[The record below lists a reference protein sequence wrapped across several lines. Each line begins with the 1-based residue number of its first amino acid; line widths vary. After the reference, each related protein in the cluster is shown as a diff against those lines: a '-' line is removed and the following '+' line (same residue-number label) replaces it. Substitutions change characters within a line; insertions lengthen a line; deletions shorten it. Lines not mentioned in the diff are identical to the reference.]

1 MSGPLG
7 LAWRYVRHH
16 KIKSLI
22 LIASVVLT
30 VLLPVTIRILL
41 WQFNQKIAS
50 RADATPA
57 VVGAT
62 GSDLDLAL
70 NATYFRINPDMKP
83 IRYDESKYIDET
95 GLAGAIPIHARFT
108 ANSFHVVGTSLDY
121 FEFRGLKIDE
131 GFAFGTLGDCVLGSE
146 VAAKLSLQ
154 PGQRLETDRRNAL
167 AFAGE
172 TPLRMTVAGVLK
184 PNGSPDDRAVFV
196 DVKTAWVIE
205 GLGHGHEDL
214 SDAAEGSVQVLKKTD
229 KQVIAS
235 AAVTEF
241 IEITENNIG
250 SFHFHGNVDD
260 FPLTSI
266 IVVAD
271 SEESETILEGRYQTD
286 PNRNGLQLARP
297 PVVIRELMAMVLR
310 VNRFFEA
317 NSLLVGLATGMLLV
331 VVVVLS
337 LRLRAREMETMFRI
351 GCRRGTIIWLQ
362 VWELGIIF
370 ATAAVLLTGLIVWV
384 WSISGGL
391 VQSLLIG

>member
-1 MSGPLG
+1 MNGPLG

-16 KIKSLI
+16 KVKSLI

-50 RADATPA
+50 RADATQA

-62 GSDLDLAL
+62 GSNLDLAL

-83 IRYDESKYIDET
+83 IRYDESKYIEET
-95 GLAGAIPIHARFT
+95 GLAVAIPIHARFT
-108 ANSFHVVGTSLDY
+108 AKSFHVVGTSLDY
-121 FEFRGLKIDE
+121 FELRGLEIDT

-146 VAAKLSLQ
+146 VASKLGLQ
-154 PGQRLETDRRNAL
+154 PGQRLESDRRNAL

-172 TPLRMTVAGVLK
+172 TPLRMTVAGVQK
-184 PNGSPDDRAVFV
+184 PSGSPDDRTVFV

-229 KQVIAS
+229 KQIIAS
-235 AAVTEF
+235 AGVTEF
-241 IEITENNIG
+241 IEITNDNID

-266 IVVAD
+266 IVITD
-271 SEESETILEGRYQTD
+271 SDENETILEGRYQTD
-286 PNRNGLQLARP
+286 PNRNGLQLTRP

-331 VVVVLS
+331 LVIVLS

-362 VWELGIIF
+362 AWELAIIF
-370 ATAAVLLTGLIVWV
+370 TTAAVLLTGLIIWV

>member
-1 MSGPLG
+1 MSGPLS
-7 LAWRYVRHH
+7 LAWRYVWHH
-16 KIKSLI
+16 KVKSLI

-50 RADATPA
+50 RADATQA

-83 IRYDESKYIDET
+83 IRYDEAKYIQET
-95 GLAGAIPIHARFT
+95 GLAAAIPIHARFT
-108 ANSFHVVGTSLDY
+108 AKQFHVVGTSLDY
-121 FEFRGLKIDE
+121 FKFRGLEIE
-131 GFAFGTLGDCVLGSE
+131 TGFAFGTLGDCVLGHD
-146 VAAKLSLQ
+146 VAQQLGIA
-154 PGQRLETDRRNAL
+154 PGQQLESDRRNAL

-196 DVKTAWVIE
+196 DVKTTWVIE

-214 SDAAEGSVQVLKKTD
+214 TDATEDSVQVLKKTD
-229 KQVIAS
+229 KQIIAS
-235 AAVTEF
+235 AGVTEF
-241 IEITENNIG
+241 IEITDNNIG

-271 SEESETILEGRYQTD
+271 SEENETILQGRYQTD
-286 PNRNGLQLARP
+286 PNRNGRQLARP
-297 PVVIRELMAMVLR
+297 PVVIRDLMSMVLR

-317 NSLLVGLATGMLLV
+317 NSLLVGLATAMLLTL
-331 VVVVLS
+331 VVVLS

-351 GCRRGTIIWLQ
+351 GCSRGTIVWLQ
-362 VWELGIIF
+362 VWELVIILAAATTLLAGLVF
-370 ATAAVLLTGLIVWV
+370 AV
-384 WSISGGL
+384 WSVSGEIVQALL
-391 VQSLLIG
+391 VG

>member
-1 MSGPLG
+1 MNGPLG

-16 KIKSLI
+16 KVKSLI

-50 RADATPA
+50 RADATQA

-62 GSDLDLAL
+62 GSNLDLAL

-83 IRYDESKYIDET
+83 IRYDESKYIEET
-95 GLAGAIPIHARFT
+95 GLAVAIPIHARFT
-108 ANSFHVVGTSLDY
+108 AKSFHVVGTSLDY
-121 FEFRGLKIDE
+121 FEFRGLEIDT

-146 VAAKLSLQ
+146 VALKLGLQ
-154 PGQRLETDRRNAL
+154 PGQRLESDRRNAL

-184 PNGSPDDRAVFV
+184 PSGSPDDRTVFV

-229 KQVIAS
+229 KQIIAS
-235 AAVTEF
+235 AGVTEF
-241 IEITENNIG
+241 IEITNDNID

-266 IVVAD
+266 IVITD
-271 SEESETILEGRYQTD
+271 SDENETILEGRYQTD
-286 PNRNGLQLARP
+286 PNRNGLQLTRP

-331 VVVVLS
+331 LVIVLS

-362 VWELGIIF
+362 AWELAIIF
-370 ATAAVLLTGLIVWV
+370 TTAAVLLTGLIIWV

>member
-1 MSGPLG
+1 MSGPLS
-7 LAWRYVRHH
+7 LAWWYVRHH
-16 KIKSLI
+16 KVKSLI

-41 WQFNQKIAS
+41 WQFNQKVAS
-50 RADATPA
+50 RADATQA

-70 NATYFRINPDMKP
+70 NATYFRINPDMKT
-83 IRYDESKYIDET
+83 IRYDELKYIEEA
-95 GLAGAIPIHARFT
+95 GLAAAIPVHVRFT
-108 ANSFHVVGTSLDY
+108 ASDFHVVGTSLDY
-121 FEFRGLKIDE
+121 FKYRGLEVED
-131 GFAFGTLGDCVLGSE
+131 GFPFGTLGDCVL
-146 VAAKLSLQ
+146 VK
-154 PGQRLETDRRNAL
+154 PGQRLESDRRNAL

-184 PNGSPDDRAVFV
+184 PSGSPDDQVVFV

-214 SDAAEGSVQVLKKTD
+214 SDAAEDSVQVLKKTD

-235 AAVTEF
+235 AGVTEF
-241 IEITENNIG
+241 IEITDNNIG
-250 SFHFHGNVDD
+250 SFHFHGNVED

-271 SEESETILEGRYQTD
+271 SEENETILQGRYQTD
-286 PNRNGLQLARP
+286 PERSGKQLARP
-297 PVVIRELMAMVLR
+297 PVVIRELMGMVLR

-317 NSLLVGLATGMLLV
+317 NSMLVGLATAMLLV
-331 VVVVLS
+331 LVVVLS

-351 GCRRGTIIWLQ
+351 GCSRGTIVWLQ
-362 VWELGIIF
+362 VWELVIVF
-370 ATAAVLLTGLIVWV
+370 AVAAVVLTGLIVWV
-384 WSISGGL
+384 WSISGEI
-391 VQSLLIG
+391 VQALLIG

>member
-1 MSGPLG
+1 MSGPLS
-7 LAWRYVRHH
+7 LAWRYVWHH
-16 KIKSLI
+16 KVKSLI

-50 RADATPA
+50 RADATQA

-83 IRYDESKYIDET
+83 IRYDEAKYIQET
-95 GLAGAIPIHARFT
+95 GLAAAIPIHARFT
-108 ANSFHVVGTSLDY
+108 AKQFHVVGTSLDY
-121 FEFRGLKIDE
+121 FKFRGLEIE
-131 GFAFGTLGDCVLGSE
+131 TGFAFGTLGDCVLGHD
-146 VAAKLSLQ
+146 VAQQLGIA
-154 PGQRLETDRRNAL
+154 PGQQLESDRRNAL

-196 DVKTAWVIE
+196 DVKTTWVIE

-214 SDAAEGSVQVLKKTD
+214 TDATEDSVQVLKKTD
-229 KQVIAS
+229 KQIIAS
-235 AAVTEF
+235 AGVTEF
-241 IEITENNIG
+241 IEITDNNIG

-271 SEESETILEGRYQTD
+271 SEENETILQGRYQTD
-286 PNRNGLQLARP
+286 PNRNGRQLARP
-297 PVVIRELMAMVLR
+297 PVVIRDLMSMVLR

-317 NSLLVGLATGMLLV
+317 NSLLVGLATAMLLTL
-331 VVVVLS
+331 VVVLS

-351 GCRRGTIIWLQ
+351 GCSRGTIVWLQ
-362 VWELGIIF
+362 VWELVIILAAATTLLAGLVF
-370 ATAAVLLTGLIVWV
+370 AV
-384 WSISGGL
+384 WSVSGEIVQTLL
-391 VQSLLIG
+391 VG

>member
-1 MSGPLG
+1 MSGPLS
-7 LAWRYVRHH
+7 LAWRYVWHH
-16 KIKSLI
+16 KVKSLI

-50 RADATPA
+50 RADATQA

-83 IRYDESKYIDET
+83 IRYDEAKYIQET
-95 GLAGAIPIHARFT
+95 GLAAAIPIHARFT
-108 ANSFHVVGTSLDY
+108 AKQFHVVGTSLDY
-121 FEFRGLKIDE
+121 FKFRGLEIE
-131 GFAFGTLGDCVLGSE
+131 TGFAFGTLGDCVLGHD
-146 VAAKLSLQ
+146 VAQQLGIA
-154 PGQRLETDRRNAL
+154 PGQQLESDRRNAL

-196 DVKTAWVIE
+196 DVKTTWVIE

-214 SDAAEGSVQVLKKTD
+214 TDATEDSVQVLKKTD
-229 KQVIAS
+229 KQIIAS
-235 AAVTEF
+235 AGVTEF
-241 IEITENNIG
+241 IEITDNNIG

-271 SEESETILEGRYQTD
+271 SEENETILQGRYQTD
-286 PNRNGLQLARP
+286 PNRNGRQLARP
-297 PVVIRELMAMVLR
+297 PVVIRDLMSMVLR

-317 NSLLVGLATGMLLV
+317 NSLLVGLATAMLLTL
-331 VVVVLS
+331 VVVLS

-351 GCRRGTIIWLQ
+351 GCSRGTIVWLQ
-362 VWELGIIF
+362 VWELVIILAA
-370 ATAAVLLTGLIVWV
+370 ATTLLAGLVFVV
-384 WSISGGL
+384 WSVSGEIVQALL
-391 VQSLLIG
+391 VG